1 MKVCEVNRSIEVGPG
16 AGGYLPLLS
25 SLSATA
31 LRADQACTVE
41 NAPCTVALHGCES
54 GTQLVYDL

>member
-1 MKVCEVNRSIEVGPG
+1 VCEVNRSIEVGPG

-31 LRADQACTVE
+31 LRADQACAIE
-41 NAPCTVALHGCES
+41 KASCTVALQGCES
-54 GTQLVYDL
+54 GTLLVYAL